1 MGSGHAVIMV
11 LLMTMMLMMMVVMMV
26 VMMTMERQMM
36 DRMAILTPMMGH
48 LVCRGRGCETIYIL
62 LMLMRQ

>member
-11 LLMTMMLMMMVVMMV
+11 LLMTMMLMMVVMMV

-36 DRMAILTPMMGH
+36 DGH
-48 LVCRGRGCETIYIL
+48 TYTDDGTFS
-62 LMLMRQ
+62 M

>member
-36 DRMAILTPMMGH
+36 DGH
-48 LVCRGRGCETIYIL
+48 TYTDDGTFS
-62 LMLMRQ
+62 M